1 VEVLVCGAEDRGDD
15 GAPQVAA
22 RFLPDQL
29 PADVR
34 IRAIGQLD
42 VDDLRWV
49 PLDTAVVVVDAATGI
64 PPGTVVTLALDDL
77 ATTAGIR
84 ARSSHAMSASE
95 VIGLAN
101 LMRERP
107 LTGLVVAIGGS
118 RFGFGAELDD
128 PVADAIPELIGAVL
142 DAVGSLRS

>member
-22 RFLPDQL
+22 RFLADQL

-42 VDDLRWV
+42 VDDLRWI
-49 PLDTAVVVVDAATGI
+49 PLDTVVVVVDAATGV
-64 PPGTVVTLALDDL
+64 PPGTVVTLPLDDL
-77 ATTAGIR
+77 ATTATIR
-84 ARSSHAMSASE
+84 PRSSHAMSAPE

-107 LTGLVVAIGGS
+107 LAGLIVAIGGS
-118 RFGFGAELDD
+118 RFGFGADLDD
-128 PVADAIPELIGAVL
+128 PVADAIPALIDAVL